1 MAAPAAGER
10 SLQETPTWA
19 VALVCAVFVIVSV
32 LIEHGIESLAKVR
45 VLLVISVLKV
55 FEAKRNEQNKI
66 DLLLMISVSLEVLS
80 VIQIKIKILFGF

>member
-32 LIEHGIESLAKVR
+32 LIEHGIESLAKV
-45 VLLVISVLKV
+45 
-55 FEAKRNEQNKI
+55 ECC
-66 DLLLMISVSLEVLS
+66 LS
-80 VIQIKIKILFGF
+80 SQS